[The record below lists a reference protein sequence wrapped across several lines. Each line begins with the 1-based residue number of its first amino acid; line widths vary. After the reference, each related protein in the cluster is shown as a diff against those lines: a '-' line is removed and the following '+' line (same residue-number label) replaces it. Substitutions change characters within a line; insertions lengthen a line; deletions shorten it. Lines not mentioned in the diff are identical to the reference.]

1 MSDNEDLELQALQ
14 RQLDD
19 AFQTTRPRAGFE
31 DDLWS
36 RMQARRPV
44 WERVRDF
51 FAGLLASVRR
61 VPALPASAVAIV
73 LVLAIGIGIISLRG
87 FQGSGG
93 STASRESGTAPFAGG
108 ATASG
113 AFGRLPAPA
122 LQPVPNAVTAP
133 KTAGPS
139 GAAAGQS
146 AVGLYFG
153 PATLVWAGQF
163 TIQVTIAPVYRYAEP
178 TTGAADQFAASL
190 GASRQPGPAGQAG
203 LGSYSGTGF
212 VLGVSGTTPSP
223 LREPLFFLTPDG
235 STLPPPGPTAT
246 DTANAFLAAHNLVP
260 AWPYVVAPV
269 PSADVARV
277 LYLRQFAVQGVGQV
291 YMVDG
296 VGERH
301 GLEVDLR
308 GGQPVQAFGPLPVT
322 LDTADYPI
330 ISAGQAVKSALASSP
345 AGAASIEPTPTVR
358 LTTVELVY
366 ALAVAGDHSFYEPA
380 FLFSGTF
387 THNGVTY
394 VKRVLVPAVD
404 PSQRSS

>member
-1 MSDNEDLELQALQ
+1 MSDNEDLELQSLQ

-19 AFQTTRPRAGFE
+19 AFETTRPRAGFE

-36 RMQARRPV
+36 RMQARRPA
-44 WERVRDF
+44 WERMRDF

-61 VPALPASAVAIV
+61 VPAAPAATVAIV

-87 FQGSGG
+87 PGGGGAGS
-93 STASRESGTAPFAGG
+93 SATSRDSGTAPFAGL
-108 ATASG
+108 ASG

-122 LQPVPNAVTAP
+122 LQPVPNADTAP
-133 KTAGPS
+133 KTAGPG

-153 PATLVWAGQF
+153 PATLVWAGQSN
-163 TIQVTIAPVYRYAEP
+163 IQATTAPVYRYAEP
-178 TTGAADQFAASL
+178 TTAGADQFATSL
-190 GASRQPGPAGQAG
+190 GASRSPGPAGQAG

-212 VLGVSGTTPSP
+212 VLGVTGTAPSP
-223 LREPLFFLTPDG
+223 LREPFFFLTPDQ
-235 STLPPPGPTAT
+235 STLPAPGPTAT

-260 AWPYVVAPV
+260 AWPYVVASAQ
-269 PSADVARV
+269 SADVVRV

-291 YMVDG
+291 YLVDG
-296 VGERH
+296 LGERH

-308 GGQPVQAFGPLPVT
+308 GGQPLQASGPLPVT
-322 LDTADYPI
+322 LDTADYPL

-345 AGAASIEPTPTVR
+345 AGPASIEPTPTVR
-358 LTTVELVY
+358 LTSVELVY
-366 ALAVAGDHSFYEPA
+366 ALAVGGDHSFYEPA

-387 THNGVTY
+387 TYNGVTY
-394 VKRVLVPAVD
+394 VKRVLVPAVT
-404 PSQRSS
+404 P